1 MSVDFRALRETMVDS
16 QVRTQDVTDLAL
28 IEAMRTFPRES
39 VTPADKSWLAYADNE
54 AEYAPG
60 RWILRPRDFAKLL
73 QALRPRPGET
83 ALALSAPYAG
93 GILEV
98 LGLTVLR
105 QDAAEPVDGAWD
117 VIVCEG
123 AVTAAPQAWIDAMKV
138 GGRLGVVERE
148 GPVGRAMLYVRT
160 EHSVGSRSLFDSTPP
175 VLAGF
180 EPRRSFVF

>member
-1 MSVDFRALRETMVDS
+1 MSVDSKVLRETMVDS

-28 IEAMRTFPRES
+28 IEALRAFPRES
-39 VTPADKSWLAYADNE
+39 VTPSDKSWLAYADIE
-54 AEYAPG
+54 VEYAPG
-60 RWILRPRDFAKLL
+60 RWMLRPRDVAKLL
-73 QALRPRPGET
+73 EALRPRPGEE

-93 GILEV
+93 GILKR
-98 LGLTVLR
+98 LR
-105 QDAAEPVDGAWD
+105 LAVTDQDATDSIRGAWD
-117 VIVCEG
+117 IIVCEG
-123 AVTAAPQAWIDAMKV
+123 AVTTAPAAWMDALKV

-180 EPRRSFVF
+180 EPLRRFVF